1 MEASHE
7 KRSNHDVPQ
16 WMVTEKISLAEKL
29 ELRLYQLI
37 SVFPVLVTFGLYTYL
52 LVFYCLVSTFYDD
65 DQCRCSYTRVLSAAS
80 N

>member
-37 SVFPVLVTFGLYTYL
+37 SVFPVLVTFGLYSYL
-52 LVFYCLVSTFYDD
+52 LFFYCLVSLF
-65 DQCRCSYTRVLSAAS
+65 L
-80 N
+80 